1 MREAIFCQ
9 LEAIAQFAERDNLNA
24 PDYSLLYWAT
34 REACDRLG
42 RALDRAQEREGTV
55 STGGVA

>member
-9 LEAIAQFAERDNLNA
+9 LEPITQFAERDNLNA
-24 PDYSLLYWAT
+24 PDYSLLNWAA

-42 RALDRAQEREGTV
+42 LALDRAQDREGTV